1 MNKQYME
8 IRFELLNLIDFDL
21 NDIVNCFFD
30 LNNIIN
36 PDYNKVEFYFSK
48 DYWKNGWMKSDII
61 KKYKSKQI
69 NDIQINYLCLSDCNS
84 ILLELK
90 LNKKI
95 VLDISFEPKYNS
107 NLNAYGFSLSIYRI
121 GDLYEENLILKLA
134 SSIKEY
140 FNAKD
145 DIKLIKDQEPLIS
158 GANSIIIEF
167 TSFDYGK
174 R

>member
-1 MNKQYME
+1 MDKQYME
-8 IRFELLNLIDFDL
+8 IRFELLNSNGFDLNNIVNCIFDL
-21 NDIVNCFFD
+21 NDIID
-30 LNNIIN
+30 

-69 NDIQINYLCLSDCNS
+69 SDIQIDYLCLNDCNS
-84 ILLELK
+84 VLLELK
-90 LNKKI
+90 FNKQI
-95 VLDISFEPKYNS
+95 VLDISFAPKYNS
-107 NLNAYGFSLSIYRI
+107 DLNVYGFSLSIYRI
-121 GDLYEENLILKLA
+121 GELYADDLILKLA
-134 SSIKEY
+134 SFIKEY

-145 DIKLIKDQEPLIS
+145 DIELIKDQEPLIS